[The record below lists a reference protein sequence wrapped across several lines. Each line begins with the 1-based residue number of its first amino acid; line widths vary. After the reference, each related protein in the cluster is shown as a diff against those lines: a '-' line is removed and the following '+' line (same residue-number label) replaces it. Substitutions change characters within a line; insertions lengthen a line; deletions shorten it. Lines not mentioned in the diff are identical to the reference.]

1 MVLDHLLAGMILQ
14 AMAYCWEERN
24 EEVWL
29 EEAQASF
36 QMISNTKTHH
46 QLHQQ
51 LKIYWFSTYPTGMSI
66 VLSNWVISPLYK

>member
-1 MVLDHLLAGMILQ
+1 MPFGREQPQLRDLLIMVLDHLLAGMILQ
-14 AMAYCWEERN
+14 ALAYCWEERN

-51 LKIYWFSTYPTGMSI
+51 LKSY
-66 VLSNWVISPLYK
+66 